1 MPQVHKSQYRENLGH
16 LRKEENRMKL
26 WVRSSDKMQLAE
38 INNLSFKELIR
49 GRWNIYGNYG
59 AVSLGSYPTRERC
72 LEIIDEIQKLLY
84 CDFATVNSNTT
95 IKDLEEIIKRKG
107 SILHFPKEP
116 LVEYHS
122 ASTVVYEMPEE

>member
-59 AVSLGSYPTRERC
+59 AVSLGLYPTRERC
-72 LEIIDEIQKLLY
+72 IEIIDEIQYLLK
-84 CDFATVNSNTT
+84 NN
-95 IKDLEEIIKRKG
+95 G
-107 SILHFPKEP
+107 STEDRMSQLLSGIENEF
-116 LVEYHS
+116 
-122 ASTVVYEMPEE
+122 VVYEMPEE